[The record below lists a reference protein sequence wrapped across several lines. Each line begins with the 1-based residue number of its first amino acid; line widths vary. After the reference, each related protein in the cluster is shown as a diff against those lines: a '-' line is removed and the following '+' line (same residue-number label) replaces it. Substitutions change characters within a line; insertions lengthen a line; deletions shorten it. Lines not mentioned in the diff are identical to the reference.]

1 MKTPGKKKC
10 GLTLDEIRVRQA
22 VNELKIEIEK
32 GKLKN
37 SFLHQKTE
45 VEESDDLFSSIWDSS
60 LQVMTTA
67 SSVIETIGSIKNLL
81 NKFYNFNK

>member
-32 GKLKN
+32 EKLKN
-37 SFLHQKTE
+37 SFLPPKKE
-45 VEESDDLFSSIWDSS
+45 AEESDDLFSSIWDSS

-81 NKFYNFNK
+81 NKF